1 MILLSKVSIIVYKAD
16 KRTSVENTKFMR
28 FNLSVGT
35 YSIDDFNAKIKVA
48 ILQQRRDWE
57 PPQ

>member
-16 KRTSVENTKFMR
+16 KHTSVENTKFMR